1 MSPFEPCTLEIQ
13 HFVLDVQLFVEPVC
27 ESINC
32 GKVERL
38 LTVLLP

>member
-13 HFVLDVQLFVEPVC
+13 LFVLEVQLFVEPDC
-27 ESINC
+27 ESINS

-38 LTVLLP
+38 LPVLLP